1 MVVIIILNFLKISK
15 KYYFVL
21 LFLILTFVVYI
32 FLSIHITNLSIKA
45 TKKPSEALPSSY
57 DMQYEDLEFRTSDN
71 LLLKGW
77 FIENLNLQTVII
89 IHGVDSNKSDGFT
102 LDLMKDIYDM
112 GYSVMAFDLRA
123 HGDSEGRDLGLTY
136 VERDDINSAIKYVE
150 KTKNVEEIVLFGLS
164 YGGTIALSNTDLSP
178 SIKGIVS
185 DSPFYDLPEL
195 LANEVSNRT
204 FIPKFIANLLKFG
217 IIQTIRILHD
227 IETIQ
232 IISRIQSVEN
242 FHNPILI
249 YHCEQDERIPISHSK
264 RISKFLPEKSTFKT
278 FHNCEHA
285 KGYEENKQE
294 YNNIL
299 QDYLDYVYK

>member
-1 MVVIIILNFLKISK
+1 LIKISK
-15 KYYFVL
+15 KNYFIFIS
-21 LFLILTFVVYI
+21 LFLILVIYI
-32 FLSIHITNLSIKA
+32 ALSIHITNLSIKA
-45 TKKPSEALPSSY
+45 TKKISDQLPSSY
-57 DMQYEDLEFRTSDN
+57 DLQYENLQFRTSDN
-71 LLLKGW
+71 FLLKGW
-77 FIENLNLQTVII
+77 FIENSNLQTVII
-89 IHGVDSNKSDGFT
+89 IHGVDSNRSDGFT
-102 LDLMKDIYDM
+102 LDLIKDIYDM
-112 GYSVMAFDLRA
+112 GYSVMTFDLRA

-278 FHNCEHA
+278 FDNCEHA

-299 QDYLDYVYK
+299 QNYLDYVYK